1 MLKSLIDFA
10 PGEKGRGRGLKSK
23 RALGGLNS
31 KGLTRKIPTPY
42 SIQPDIREV
51 KIPQFRFTGTSI
63 AILFTNFLLMS
74 AFLPVISTRFP
85 AVNHGLHVK
94 DKRVR
99 VFSVYYLW
107 AV

>member
-1 MLKSLIDFA
+1 MRIERLRY
-10 PGEKGRGRGLKSK
+10 PGSDLRVYEYRHFV
-23 RALGGLNS
+23 
-31 KGLTRKIPTPY
+31 Y
-42 SIQPDIREV
+42 Q
-51 KIPQFRFTGTSI
+51 
-63 AILFTNFLLMS
+63 FLLMS

-85 AVNHGLHVK
+85 AVNPGLHVK